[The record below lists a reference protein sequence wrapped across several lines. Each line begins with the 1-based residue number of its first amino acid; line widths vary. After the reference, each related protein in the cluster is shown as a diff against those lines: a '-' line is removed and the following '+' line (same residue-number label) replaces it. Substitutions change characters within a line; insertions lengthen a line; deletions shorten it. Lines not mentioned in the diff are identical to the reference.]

1 MAAVKSQSVLEKLES
16 INKKQEEQIQNLETK
31 AIQLTNLYFVFQGVV
46 LSSIS
51 SASPVKC
58 NHWWIPFCL
67 SLIAALLNF
76 ISIFSTIHYFL
87 KCSEELDQNYEDVHE
102 MILRQ
107 RRTTGDGGCQANDHV
122 QLQSCRR
129 DHQESVTQRMLD
141 TRAHANDHVQL
152 QSYRRDHQ
160 ESVTQRMLDT
170 RAHANDHV
178 QLQSSRSEQEGDR
191 NRPKP
196 DPVKQRKR
204 RVLCYAAMGLLLGFS
219 CIILYGCRALLCD
232 TPKDKC
238 VKLC

>member
-87 KCSEELDQNYEDVHE
+87 KCSEELDQNYEDVNE
-102 MILRQ
+102 MRLRW
-107 RRTTGDGGCQANDHV
+107 RMTNGDGGFQANDVHV
-122 QLQSCRR
+122 GSSRR
-129 DHQESVTQRMLD
+129 DHQEGD
-141 TRAHANDHVQL
+141 TRPMLGTSAH
-152 QSYRRDHQ
+152 
-160 ESVTQRMLDT
+160 
-170 RAHANDHV
+170 
-178 QLQSSRSEQEGDR
+178 QEGDR
-191 NRPKP
+191 PNRPNP
-196 DPVKQRKR
+196 DPVKQMKR

-232 TPKDKC
+232 TPRD
-238 VKLC
+238 

>member
-58 NHWWIPFCL
+58 HHWWIPFCL

-76 ISIFSTIHYFL
+76 ISIFGTIRYFL
-87 KCSEELDQNYEDVHE
+87 KCSEELDQNYEDVNE
-102 MILRQ
+102 MRLRQ
-107 RRTTGDGGCQANDHV
+107 HRTTGDGGGQ
-122 QLQSCRR
+122 
-129 DHQESVTQRMLD
+129 
-141 TRAHANDHVQL
+141 ANDHVQL